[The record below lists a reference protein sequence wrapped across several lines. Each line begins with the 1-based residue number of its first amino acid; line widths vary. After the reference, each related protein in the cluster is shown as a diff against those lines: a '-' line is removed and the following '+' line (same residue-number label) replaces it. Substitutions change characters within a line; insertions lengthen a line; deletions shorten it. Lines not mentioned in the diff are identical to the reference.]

1 MESLKVL
8 FVEDSKAD
16 AELEIRELRR
26 AGVKV
31 EHRLVETEPSFLAA
45 VTEFKPDIILS
56 DFSMP
61 HFDGMAALTLAQVT
75 CPLIPFLFVSG
86 TLGEEY
92 AIRALQKGASDYV
105 LKTNLI
111 RLPAAV
117 NRAVEE
123 ARGRAARRA
132 VETELEGA
140 HQRLNSIF
148 ESLDDA
154 VWSWSLANQQLTYIG
169 PAALK
174 IFGRKPEAFSSD
186 PALWRQ
192 IIYDADREAVLE
204 AWRELLA
211 GNAAFDVEYRIVR
224 TDGEIRW
231 INDRARLI
239 RDAGMVPERVD
250 GIMRDITER
259 TVARRRIDRLTRIR
273 ALSSAVNSAIV
284 RLRQREQLLEQIC
297 EIAVDVGRFRAA
309 RVVMVND
316 GAAPAAELV
325 AARGGETAAF
335 ERMLADYNKA
345 PASDEGILS
354 RALQSRQ
361 PTFLKTEA
369 IETASAPGDKA
380 PSAEASQAATA
391 TLPLVIKDEVVGA
404 LVLEAAEK
412 DFSDQDEVRLLE
424 ELTANIS
431 FALELIGHQERL
443 DYLAYYDVLTGLS
456 NRTLFHDRLSQ
467 AITAAG
473 RENSML
479 ALVIFNIARL
489 RTVNE
494 SFGEHAG
501 DSILRQVSERLKSLS
516 HDPARVARLGGDLFA
531 LMIPGVRDLA
541 HVTQLLAEEQFRF
554 FDRPFVF
561 EGRELA
567 ISARGGVALFPNDG
581 RDAASLLHSA
591 ESALNQARESGEA
604 LLFYSTDINARVA
617 ERLKTEAKLRRAV
630 DRQEFEFHFQP
641 KLDLHDRRTV
651 GLEALIRWND
661 PETGRVVP
669 PMEFIDLLEET
680 GLILQVGRWALKE
693 AVRLRAGW
701 TEAGLKVPRIAVNIS
716 ALQLKQKSFVVD
728 VQEALAASGNDV
740 GLDLEI
746 TESMLMENLSEGVE
760 KLRAI
765 RDMGVHIAIDDFGT
779 GYSSLS
785 YISRLPVHSLKID
798 RSFIHGM
805 TDDPDKTSV
814 VSSIISLGH
823 ALRMEVVAE
832 GVETEA
838 QSQLLRLLRCDQI
851 QGYLV
856 SRPLQGEAMKTWLK
870 SIEGAGAGNNSPR
883 QIS

>member
-1 MESLKVL
+1 
-8 FVEDSKAD
+8 
-16 AELEIRELRR
+16 
-26 AGVKV
+26 
-31 EHRLVETEPSFLAA
+31 
-45 VTEFKPDIILS
+45 
-56 DFSMP
+56 
-61 HFDGMAALTLAQVT
+61 
-75 CPLIPFLFVSG
+75 
-86 TLGEEY
+86 
-92 AIRALQKGASDYV
+92 
-105 LKTNLI
+105 
-111 RLPAAV
+111 
-117 NRAVEE
+117 
-123 ARGRAARRA
+123 
-132 VETELEGA
+132 
-140 HQRLNSIF
+140 
-148 ESLDDA
+148 
-154 VWSWSLANQQLTYIG
+154 
-169 PAALK
+169 
-174 IFGRKPEAFSSD
+174 
-186 PALWRQ
+186 
-192 IIYDADREAVLE
+192 
-204 AWRELLA
+204 
-211 GNAAFDVEYRIVR
+211 
-224 TDGEIRW
+224 
-231 INDRARLI
+231 
-239 RDAGMVPERVD
+239 
-250 GIMRDITER
+250 
-259 TVARRRIDRLTRIR
+259 
-273 ALSSAVNSAIV
+273 
-284 RLRQREQLLEQIC
+284 
-297 EIAVDVGRFRAA
+297 
-309 RVVMVND
+309 
-316 GAAPAAELV
+316 
-325 AARGGETAAF
+325 
-335 ERMLADYNKA
+335 
-345 PASDEGILS
+345 
-354 RALQSRQ
+354 
-361 PTFLKTEA
+361 
-369 IETASAPGDKA
+369 
-380 PSAEASQAATA
+380 
-391 TLPLVIKDEVVGA
+391 
-404 LVLEAAEK
+404 
-412 DFSDQDEVRLLE
+412 
-424 ELTANIS
+424 
-431 FALELIGHQERL
+431 
-443 DYLAYYDVLTGLS
+443 
-456 NRTLFHDRLSQ
+456 
-467 AITAAG
+467 
-473 RENSML
+473 ML

-541 HVTQLLAEEQFRF
+541 HVTQVLAEEQFRF

-716 ALQLKQKSFVVD
+716 ALQLKQKSFVLD

-856 SRPLQGEAMKTWLK
+856 SRPLPGEAMKTWLG

>member
-1 MESLKVL
+1 MGSLKVL

-16 AELEIRELRR
+16 AELEVRELRR

-45 VTEFKPDIILS
+45 VTELKPDIILS

-61 HFDGMAALTLAQVT
+61 HFDGMAALTLAQAT

-117 NRAVEE
+117 NRAVES

-154 VWSWSLANQQLTYIG
+154 VWSWSIANQQLTYIG

-174 IFGRKPEAFSSD
+174 IFGRKPEEFSSD

-192 IIYDADREAVLE
+192 IIYDTDREAVLE

-316 GAAPAAELV
+316 GAPPAAELV

-380 PSAEASQAATA
+380 PSAEASQDATA

-404 LVLEAAEK
+404 LVLEAAE
-412 DFSDQDEVRLLE
+412 
-424 ELTANIS
+424 
-431 FALELIGHQERL
+431 IGR
-443 DYLAYYDVLTGLS
+443 
-456 NRTLFHDRLSQ
+456 
-467 AITAAG
+467 
-473 RENSML
+473 
-479 ALVIFNIARL
+479 
-489 RTVNE
+489 
-494 SFGEHAG
+494 
-501 DSILRQVSERLKSLS
+501 
-516 HDPARVARLGGDLFA
+516 
-531 LMIPGVRDLA
+531 
-541 HVTQLLAEEQFRF
+541 
-554 FDRPFVF
+554 
-561 EGRELA
+561 
-567 ISARGGVALFPNDG
+567 
-581 RDAASLLHSA
+581 
-591 ESALNQARESGEA
+591 
-604 LLFYSTDINARVA
+604 
-617 ERLKTEAKLRRAV
+617 
-630 DRQEFEFHFQP
+630 
-641 KLDLHDRRTV
+641 
-651 GLEALIRWND
+651 
-661 PETGRVVP
+661 
-669 PMEFIDLLEET
+669 
-680 GLILQVGRWALKE
+680 
-693 AVRLRAGW
+693 
-701 TEAGLKVPRIAVNIS
+701 
-716 ALQLKQKSFVVD
+716 
-728 VQEALAASGNDV
+728 
-740 GLDLEI
+740 
-746 TESMLMENLSEGVE
+746 
-760 KLRAI
+760 
-765 RDMGVHIAIDDFGT
+765 
-779 GYSSLS
+779 
-785 YISRLPVHSLKID
+785 
-798 RSFIHGM
+798 
-805 TDDPDKTSV
+805 
-814 VSSIISLGH
+814 
-823 ALRMEVVAE
+823 
-832 GVETEA
+832 
-838 QSQLLRLLRCDQI
+838 
-851 QGYLV
+851 
-856 SRPLQGEAMKTWLK
+856 
-870 SIEGAGAGNNSPR
+870 
-883 QIS
+883 